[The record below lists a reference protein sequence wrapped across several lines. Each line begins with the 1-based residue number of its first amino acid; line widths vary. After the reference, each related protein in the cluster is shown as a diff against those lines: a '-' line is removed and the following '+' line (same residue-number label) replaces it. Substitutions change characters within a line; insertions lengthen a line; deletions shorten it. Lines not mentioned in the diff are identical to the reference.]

1 MSDKHDYVNWIL
13 KMGNEASTTILPGS
27 LDEDFLI
34 ERALPVRARVLL
46 IANRIGEKI
55 MAKKAAVVSKASIST
70 VLPKPEPSSKVLTVR
85 LPTQIV
91 DALNKHKQEKNV
103 ELSAI
108 VRPILE
114 KTLMPTGVPL
124 IENVAVA
131 AQQVPAATPAEL
143 PDWMGPWGRMF
154 FAS

>member
-1 MSDKHDYVNWIL
+1 
-13 KMGNEASTTILPGS
+13 MGNKASTAILPGS

-34 ERALPVRARVLL
+34 ERALPVRTRVLL
-46 IANRIGEKI
+46 IANRIGEEN
-55 MAKKAAVVSKASIST
+55 MAKKAAVVSKTSIST
-70 VLPKPEPSSKVLTVR
+70 VLPKTEPASKVLTVR

-103 ELSAI
+103 EMSAI

-114 KTLMPTGVPL
+114 KTLTPVDTLL
-124 IENVAVA
+124 IEKADVL
-131 AQQVPAATPAEL
+131 AQQAPAATPADL